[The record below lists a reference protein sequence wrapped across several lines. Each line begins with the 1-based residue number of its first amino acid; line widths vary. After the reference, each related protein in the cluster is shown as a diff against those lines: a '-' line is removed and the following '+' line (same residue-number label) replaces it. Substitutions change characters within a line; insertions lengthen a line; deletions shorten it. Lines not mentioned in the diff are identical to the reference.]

1 MFQGTIPQAVRQIF
15 AETCA
20 GWGVKD
26 VAVACS
32 GNLTIERVLANQ
44 FALHSCD
51 VSIYS
56 CALGSYF
63 AGAPMR
69 LALRPEHGEAM
80 PWLASRLA
88 TPEDR
93 LATLLLSSN
102 FALALDK
109 QGRPKPNAYY
119 RRVLEG
125 FAQQWPML
133 VDQTAGKLAACPL
146 RLASFHAGDA
156 APWLEG
162 LPTDYGVISYP
173 PFWAGGYE
181 AMFKQLDLLFDWD
194 KPTYD
199 LLTEDKMTAF
209 LHRITERECWAFG
222 LPVKHADFDDHL
234 RGFAQ
239 TTKFG
244 APVYVY
250 GSRETRRVV
259 APGRAIPPVGVR
271 RLGLGDDAEGELRIA
286 PLKPDAFNALRA
298 TYLNPAIKPATPALA
313 VGVYLGEVLIGAFAF
328 GAQKSYSDA
337 DTVYLLS
344 DFAVAPTD
352 YPRLSK
358 LVLHAALSRESQ
370 ILAERM
376 VRHRVRRIM
385 TTAFSQN
392 PVSMKYRG
400 LFDLHS
406 RKENAGWVED
416 AADTSQMRYTL
427 NYIADVGRWTLKE
440 GLAAWQKKHG
450 SRRAPSASTPEA

>member
-1 MFQGTIPQAVRQIF
+1 MFQGTIPQAVRQIL

-20 GWGVKD
+20 GWEVKS

-44 FALHSCD
+44 FSLHSCD

-63 AGAPMR
+63 AGAPLR
-69 LALRPEHGEAM
+69 LDPRAEYAEAM

-93 LATLLLSSN
+93 LASLLLASN
-102 FALALDK
+102 FAQALDSK
-109 QGRPKPNAYY
+109 GRLKANVYY
-119 RRVLEG
+119 RRMMAG
-125 FAQQWPML
+125 YGQQWDAL
-133 VDQTAGKLAACPL
+133 IDQTAGKLVACPL
-146 RLASFHAGDA
+146 RLASFTAGDA

-162 LPTDYGVISYP
+162 FGAEVGVVSYP
-173 PFWAGGYE
+173 PFWADGYE
-181 AMFKQLDLLFDWD
+181 TMFKRLDLMFDWD

-199 LLTEDKMTAF
+199 LLTDDKMTAF
-209 LHRITERECWAFG
+209 LERIADRPCWTFC
-222 LPVKHADFDDHL
+222 LPVRLEAFDEHL

-250 GSRETRRVV
+250 GNRETRRVI
-259 APGRAIPPVGVR
+259 APGKAIPPAGLPRLSVGEAVD
-271 RLGLGDDAEGELRIA
+271 GLLRIA
-286 PLKPDAFNALRA
+286 PLKVDIFNALRA

-313 VGVYLGEVLIGAFAF
+313 VGVWVGEALIGAFAF
-328 GAQKSYSDA
+328 GSQKAYSDA

-358 LVLHAALSRESQ
+358 LVLMAALSRESQ

-376 VRHRVRRIM
+376 TRHRVRRIM
-385 TTAFSQN
+385 TTAFTQN

-400 LFDLHS
+400 LFEMVS
-406 RKENAGWVED
+406 RKENKDWNED
-416 AADTSQMRYTL
+416 ADDSSKMRYAL

-440 GLAAWQKKHG
+440 GLDLWLKKHA
-450 SRRAPSASTPEA
+450 SRRAPNASTPEG